1 MTMVEQYPTFSS
13 SGFWLLASGFSLRPL
28 AFAFATPMFFA
39 AGILLAA
46 IPIII
51 HILNRRRFKTV
62 QWAAMDFLLRA
73 MRRNRRRLKFEQWLL
88 LATRCALLFLLGL
101 ALARPLGCDRS
112 SFAMLAQR
120 SGLHVLVIDNSYS
133 MAYEADRPD
142 AKTHLDQAKLL
153 AKGLI
158 DRLTAGGESVA
169 IITAAKP
176 ATAVIA
182 SPAYDLQAA
191 KDAVDR
197 IEQSY
202 SDTDLVGAITKANEI
217 ARDEAKQPVKFL
229 DLFTDATRSAWEPN
243 QKDALAQAGR
253 DAAQQFR
260 ITHHSLAR
268 GQQSNL
274 ATLEVRPSSNLV
286 RAKFNNEFLATIRA
300 FGGATDSSLQWRMD
314 GQILPGR
321 TTAVRPS
328 ADSPPV
334 TLTDLPMPSGGPHV
348 LSASLMT
355 DDRLKVDDTRWRVL
369 EVASELKVLIV
380 EGERG
385 IGAMSGSGAFL
396 NLALAPPAEAGS
408 AAVTRGRNT
417 SSYVAPELIS
427 DLELSNKVLSDYRAV
442 ILCGVGQIQPGE
454 ADQIRTF
461 VERGGSLLIFMGEP
475 VTAENYN
482 SVLLPRKLMPGPLT
496 NRVTSSGDQNGFN
509 FDFQPR
515 GVLHP
520 LLSIFAGEEKSG
532 LDTARVFTYWQADI
546 PSNSQV
552 ERVLNYLPA
561 GATPST
567 NPSRSA
573 QATNADPAITMHSVG
588 QGHVIF
594 VSTTANDEWQSFCAK
609 PSYLV
614 LMHEL
619 LTGSVSSGDRWMNL
633 FVGQPLEIPAN
644 VKLTATP
651 SLKDANQTDIVL
663 DETRSGNGPA
673 TYRSRPLTKPGVYT
687 LNTGERKI
695 PIAVNVP
702 DDEAD
707 IRTLDDAALTRAM
720 GEAQMEFEGDQLPA
734 LAASNDSGND
744 YGWSIMA
751 IVLVLVGFECFLAM
765 RFGHYRKGTI

>member
-1 MTMVEQYPTFSS
+1 VH
-13 SGFWLLASGFSLRPL
+13 PL
-28 AFAFATPMFFA
+28 AFAFATPIFFG

-88 LATRCALLFLLGL
+88 LAVRCALLFFLGL

-191 KDAVDR
+191 KDAIDR

-202 SDTDLVGAITKANEI
+202 SGTDLLGALTKANDI
-217 ARDEAKQPVKFL
+217 AREEAKQPAKFL

-253 DAAQQFR
+253 DAARQFK
-260 ITHHSLAR
+260 ITHHSVAR

-300 FGGATDSSLQWRMD
+300 FGGSAESSLQWRMD
-314 GQILPGR
+314 GNILPGR

-328 ADSPPV
+328 SDSPPV
-334 TLTDLPMPSGGPHV
+334 ALNDLPMPSGGPHV
-348 LSASLMT
+348 LAATLMT
-355 DDRLKVDDTRWRVL
+355 DDRLKVDDTRYRVV

-396 NLALAPPAEAGS
+396 NLALAPPAEAGN
-408 AAVTRGRNT
+408 AAVPRGRNT

-427 DLELSNKVLSDYRAV
+427 DLELGNKVLSDYRAI
-442 ILCGVGQIQPGE
+442 ILCGVGQIQPAQ

-461 VERGGSLLIFMGEP
+461 VERGGSLLVFMGEP
-475 VTAENYN
+475 VTADNYN

-496 NRVTSSGDQNGFN
+496 KRVTSSSEQNGFN

-532 LDTARVFTYWQADI
+532 LDTARVFTYWQVEI
-546 PSNSQV
+546 PQNSQV

-561 GATPST
+561 GAKPST
-567 NPSRSA
+567 NQSNAQSR
-573 QATNADPAITMHSVG
+573 ATNADPAITEHAVG
-588 QGHVIF
+588 QGRVIF

-633 FVGQPLEIPAN
+633 LVGQPLEIPPN
-644 VKLTATP
+644 VTLTATP
-651 SLKDANQTDIVL
+651 TLKDANQTDIVL
-663 DETRSGNGPA
+663 DQTRVGTGPA
-673 TYRSRPLTKPGVYT
+673 LYRSRPLAKPGLYT
-687 LNTGERKI
+687 LTTGQRKI

-720 GEAQMEFEGDQLPA
+720 GDAPMEFEGDQLPS
-734 LAASNDSGND
+734 LASSNDAGND
-744 YGWSIMA
+744 YGWSVM
-751 IVLVLVGFECFLAM
+751 VLVLLLVGFECFLAM
-765 RFGHYRKGTI
+765 RLGHYRR